1 MTDEV
6 FVEENPNPSELNLNK
21 TACVLPGLISTEKV
35 LPESGATSSNPSK
48 VL

>member
-6 FVEENPNPSELNLNK
+6 FDEENPNPSELSLNR
-21 TACVLPGLISTEKV
+21 TVRIIPGPTSTEKV
-35 LPESGATSSNPSK
+35 FPESGVTNSNPSK

>member
-6 FVEENPNPSELNLNK
+6 FDEENPNPSELNLNK
-21 TACVLPGLISTEKV
+21 TVRVEPGPTSTEKV
-35 LPESGATSSNPSK
+35 FPESGATSSNPSK

>member
-6 FVEENPNPSELNLNK
+6 FDEENPNPSELNLNK
-21 TACVLPGLISTEKV
+21 TVLPGPISTEKV